1 MEVADK
7 REQGRRR
14 RRRAVRVAHGFNGF
28 AAAAFRLSPFVRP
41 APANHLSRLT
51 QWSHRLDPSLHEAVE
66 ASHCTLF
73 FARKEIDSDPILIHV
88 KSYFNRVS
96 TLY

>member
-28 AAAAFRLSPFVRP
+28 AAVQAFAFC
-41 APANHLSRLT
+41 
-51 QWSHRLDPSLHEAVE
+51 PSG
-66 ASHCTLF
+66 SG
-73 FARKEIDSDPILIHV
+73 
-88 KSYFNRVS
+88 
-96 TLY
+96 